1 MTPTSDSPGLVAA
14 AAEIRVA
21 VGSVEVV
28 VTVAAA
34 TVSSA
39 VFISLLK
46 GVSCARLRRRRR
58 RRHNTPHQKSVAAAA
73 LFTSCHHRYAQ

>member
-1 MTPTSDSPGLVAA
+1 LVAA

-34 TVSSA
+34 AVSSA
-39 VFISLLK
+39 VFISLSK
-46 GVSCARLRRRRR
+46 GVSCARD
-58 RRHNTPHQKSVAAAA
+58 
-73 LFTSCHHRYAQ
+73 